1 MQNNCHFSV
10 LIHEQARIYGDK
22 TALSYRDYKSGK
34 WIPVSWNQFSMT
46 VKKVSNAFLKLGV
59 SQAKQLGKELK
70 NVPFDVCFCS
80 TSERAID
87 TANSILEGRNVKIIP
102 SKNLKE
108 QSFGDFEAE
117 KSVDIF
123 KDGVRFP
130 DGYRFCGGEN
140 HSDVIERV
148 TNELKK
154 IASEY
159 PNANVLVVC
168 HGSAIKHI
176 VNALCPGF
184 VDEKPNTASSVPN
197 CSVTRMDCDTEL
209 KLIEKPHLFHGQQTL
224 K

>member
-1 MQNNCHFSV
+1 MRQKEGVYMTHFYIIRHGETV
-10 LIHEQARIYGDK
+10 FNRKGRIQGWCDSPL
-22 TALSYRDYKSGK
+22 TD
-34 WIPVSWNQFSMT
+34 
-46 VKKVSNAFLKLGV
+46 LGV

-70 NVPFDVCFCS
+70 NVAFNVCFCS

-102 SKNLKE
+102 SKSLKE

-148 TNELKK
+148 TKELKK

-176 VNALCPGF
+176 VNVLCPGF
-184 VDEKPNTASSVPN
+184 VDEKPNTAALVPN

>member
-1 MQNNCHFSV
+1 MRQKEGIYMTHFYIIRHGEQY
-10 LIHEQARIYGDK
+10 LIAKVVFKDGVIH
-22 TALSYRDYKSGK
+22 
-34 WIPVSWNQFSMT
+34 T
-46 VKKVSNAFLKLGV
+46 VDGFGRL
-59 SQAKQLGKELK
+59 QAKQLGKELK
-70 NVPFDVCFCS
+70 NIPFDVCFCS

-87 TANSILEGRNVKIIP
+87 TANSILEGRNVKVIP

-148 TNELKK
+148 TNELKNR
-154 IASEY
+154 IRISECECFSS
-159 PNANVLVVC
+159 LSWFC
-168 HGSAIKHI
+168 HQTYW
-176 VNALCPGF
+176 NALCPGF
-184 VDEKPNTASSVPN
+184 VDEKPNTAALVPN

>member
-1 MQNNCHFSV
+1 MTHFYIIRHGETV
-10 LIHEQARIYGDK
+10 FNRKGRIQGWCDSPL
-22 TALSYRDYKSGK
+22 TD
-34 WIPVSWNQFSMT
+34 
-46 VKKVSNAFLKLGV
+46 LGV

-70 NVPFDVCFCS
+70 NILFDVCFCS

-87 TANSILEGRNVKIIP
+87 TANYILEGRNVKIIP
-102 SKNLKE
+102 SKKLKE

-117 KSVDIF
+117 KSVNIF
-123 KDGVRFP
+123 KDGVSFP

-148 TNELKK
+148 MNELKK

-176 VNALCPGF
+176 VNYLSPGF
-184 VDEKPNTASSVPN
+184 VMEKPTTAALVPN
-197 CSVTRMDCDTEL
+197 CSITQLIMMMILNLL
-209 KLIEKPHLFHGQQTL
+209 KSLVFFAVNKH
-224 K
+224 

>member
-1 MQNNCHFSV
+1 MRQKEGIYMTHFYIIRHGETV
-10 LIHEQARIYGDK
+10 FNRKGRIQGWCDSPL
-22 TALSYRDYKSGK
+22 TD
-34 WIPVSWNQFSMT
+34 
-46 VKKVSNAFLKLGV
+46 LGV

-70 NVPFDVCFCS
+70 NVPLDVCFCS

-87 TANSILEGRNVKIIP
+87 TANSILEGRNVKVIP
-102 SKNLKE
+102 KKNLKE

-130 DGYRFCGGEN
+130 EGYRFCGGEN

-184 VDEKPNTASSVPN
+184 VDEKPNTASLVPN

>member
-1 MQNNCHFSV
+1 M
-10 LIHEQARIYGDK
+10 EIYLVRHGQ
-22 TALSYRDYKSGK
+22 TLF
-34 WIPVSWNQFSMT
+34 NQQ
-46 VKKVSNAFLKLGV
+46 KKVQGWCDSPLTQEGIQQAIAV
-59 SQAKQLGKELK
+59 SKTLQSISFECAYS
-70 NVPFDVCFCS
+70 S

-87 TANSILEGRNVKIIP
+87 TANSILEGRNVKVIP

-148 TNELKK
+148 KNELKK

-184 VDEKPNTASSVPN
+184 VDEKPNTAALVPN

>member
-1 MQNNCHFSV
+1 MRQKEGIYMTHFYIIRHGETV
-10 LIHEQARIYGDK
+10 FNRKGRIQGWCDSPL
-22 TALSYRDYKSGK
+22 TD
-34 WIPVSWNQFSMT
+34 
-46 VKKVSNAFLKLGV
+46 LGV

-70 NVPFDVCFCS
+70 NIQFDVCFCS

-87 TANSILEGRNVKIIP
+87 TANSILEGRNVKVIP
-102 SKNLKE
+102 KKNLKE

-130 DGYRFCGGEN
+130 EGYRFCGGEN

-184 VDEKPNTASSVPN
+184 VDEKPNTASLVPN

>member
-1 MQNNCHFSV
+1 MRQKEGIYMTNFYIIRHGETVFNRKG
-10 LIHEQARIYGDK
+10 RIQGWCDSPL
-22 TALSYRDYKSGK
+22 TD
-34 WIPVSWNQFSMT
+34 
-46 VKKVSNAFLKLGV
+46 LGV
-59 SQAKQLGKELK
+59 SQAKQLGKELM

-102 SKNLKE
+102 SKSLKE

-148 TNELKK
+148 TKELKK

-176 VNALCPGF
+176 VNVLCPGF
-184 VDEKPNTASSVPN
+184 VDEKPNTAALVPN

>member
-1 MQNNCHFSV
+1 MTHFYIIRHGETV
-10 LIHEQARIYGDK
+10 FNRKGRIQGWCDSPL
-22 TALSYRDYKSGK
+22 TD
-34 WIPVSWNQFSMT
+34 
-46 VKKVSNAFLKLGV
+46 LGV

-70 NVPFDVCFCS
+70 NILFDVCFCS

-87 TANSILEGRNVKIIP
+87 TANYILEGRNVKIIP
-102 SKNLKE
+102 SKKLKE

-117 KSVDIF
+117 KSVNIF
-123 KDGVRFP
+123 KDGVSFP

-148 TNELKK
+148 MNELKK

-176 VNALCPGF
+176 VNYLSPGF
-184 VDEKPNTASSVPN
+184 VMEKPTTAALVPN
-197 CSVTRMDCDTEL
+197 CSITQIDYDDDF
-209 KLIEKPHLFHGQQTL
+209 KLIEKPHPFHGQ
-224 K
+224 

>member
-1 MQNNCHFSV
+1 MRQKEGIYMTHFYIIRHGETV
-10 LIHEQARIYGDK
+10 FNRKGRIQGWCDSPL
-22 TALSYRDYKSGK
+22 TD
-34 WIPVSWNQFSMT
+34 
-46 VKKVSNAFLKLGV
+46 LGV

-70 NVPFDVCFCS
+70 NIPFDVCFCS

-87 TANSILEGRNVKIIP
+87 TANYILEGRNIKIIS
-102 SKNLKE
+102 SKKLKE

-117 KSVDIF
+117 KSVNIF
-123 KDGVRFP
+123 KDGVSFP

-148 TNELKK
+148 MNELKK

-176 VNALCPGF
+176 VNYLSPGF
-184 VDEKPNTASSVPN
+184 VMEKPTTAALVPN
-197 CSVTRMDCDTEL
+197 CSITQIDYDDDF
-209 KLIEKPHLFHGQQTL
+209 KLIEKPHPFHGQ
-224 K
+224 

>member
-1 MQNNCHFSV
+1 MTHFYIIRHGETV
-10 LIHEQARIYGDK
+10 FNRKGRIQGWCDSPL
-22 TALSYRDYKSGK
+22 TD
-34 WIPVSWNQFSMT
+34 
-46 VKKVSNAFLKLGV
+46 LGV

-70 NVPFDVCFCS
+70 NIPFDVCFCS

-87 TANSILEGRNVKIIP
+87 TANYILEGRNVKIIP
-102 SKNLKE
+102 SKKLKE

-117 KSVDIF
+117 KSVNIF
-123 KDGVRFP
+123 KDGVSFP

-148 TNELKK
+148 MNELKK

-176 VNALCPGF
+176 VNYLSPGF
-184 VDEKPNTASSVPN
+184 VMEKPTTAALVPN
-197 CSVTRMDCDTEL
+197 CSITQIDYDDDF
-209 KLIEKPHLFHGQQTL
+209 KLIEKPHPFHGQ
-224 K
+224 

>member
-1 MQNNCHFSV
+1 MK
-10 LIHEQARIYGDK
+10 IYLVRHGQ
-22 TALSYRDYKSGK
+22 TLF
-34 WIPVSWNQFSMT
+34 NQQ
-46 VKKVSNAFLKLGV
+46 KKVQGWCDSPLTQEGIQQAIAV
-59 SQAKQLGKELK
+59 SKTLQSISFECAYS
-70 NVPFDVCFCS
+70 S

-87 TANSILEGRNVKIIP
+87 TANSILEGRNVKVIP

-176 VNALCPGF
+176 VNYLCPGF
-184 VDEKPNTASSVPN
+184 VNEQPTTAALVPN
-197 CSVTRMDCDTEL
+197 CSITRIDYDNGF
-209 KLIEKPHLFHGQQTL
+209 KLIEKPRLFHGQ
-224 K
+224 

>member
-1 MQNNCHFSV
+1 MTHFYIIRHGETV
-10 LIHEQARIYGDK
+10 FNRKGRIQGWCDSPL
-22 TALSYRDYKSGK
+22 TD
-34 WIPVSWNQFSMT
+34 
-46 VKKVSNAFLKLGV
+46 LGV

-70 NVPFDVCFCS
+70 NILFDVCFCS

-87 TANSILEGRNVKIIP
+87 TANYILEGRNVKIIP
-102 SKNLKE
+102 SKKLKE

-117 KSVDIF
+117 KSVNIF
-123 KDGVRFP
+123 KDGVSFP

-148 TNELKK
+148 MNELKK

-176 VNALCPGF
+176 VNYLIPGF
-184 VDEKPNTASSVPN
+184 VMEKPTTAALVPN
-197 CSVTRMDCDTEL
+197 CSITQIDYDDDF
-209 KLIEKPHLFHGQQTL
+209 KLIEKPHPFHGQ
-224 K
+224 